1 MTRPREPSPLSSMTM
16 SLSACCSP
24 WVRRRSVTTASAP
37 LPQTILV
44 LRRVESMPRIWV
56 VSMVREAPSSR

>member
-1 MTRPREPSPLSSMTM
+1 M

-24 WVRRRSVTTASAP
+24 WVSRRSVTTASAP
-37 LPQTILV
+37 LPQTIFV

-56 VSMVREAPSSR
+56 VSMVMEAPSSR